1 MTYPSTDA
9 VVVDRVIVA
18 FVVEKNGKID
28 GSRVIK
34 DLSVN
39 HVLSRQLLKI
49 VSGIKWSPGILNGR
63 PVAVLYELPITIDL
77 EE

>member
-28 GSRVIK
+28 GIK